1 MQSYT
6 CKCNFHWLKGGHKMN
21 NSLMIKKQEEEG
33 SYNRKAANW
42 WSEKIQSNNRE
53 PVEGLE
59 SFRNELSFMIKKIN
73 SIQGSMIISTYN
85 SSSRLLN
92 QVALNVKLNT
102 SYIPTGYEMR
112 ILFNKVNVYNK
123 YGIVVASF

>member
-1 MQSYT
+1 
-6 CKCNFHWLKGGHKMN
+6 MN